1 LHAKL
6 NEESEK
12 ITIELNDSFDDT
24 NRRFVRRIQKSDVK
38 EALKKIKTDKTLAF
52 NNIPIEV

>member
-38 EALKKIKTDKTLAF
+38 EALKKIKTDKTLAS